1 MVTRC
6 RSFPGTRPVNE
17 RRQSFRILAVPD
29 FDQVVLNVRGRQ
41 ITARL
46 VDTSSSGLGVMCDQS
61 VRVQV
66 GERLKVQADIDWY
79 SVKVVRAEM
88 SSEGHLLGLERMADQ
103 DDGPVSRKTESRLV
117 AVVFAG
123 IVLAMP
129 ALTAA
134 WVFRPSRG
142 RVAANSSQPAQL
154 DKLAP
159 APAEDPTEPG
169 SMATP

>member
-1 MVTRC
+1 
-6 RSFPGTRPVNE
+6 VNE

-29 FDQVVLNVRGRQ
+29 FDQVVLKVRGRQ

-46 VDTSSSGLGVMCDQS
+46 VDTSSSGLGVMCDPS

-66 GERLKVQADIDWY
+66 GERLKVQADTDWY

-88 SSEGHLLGLERMADQ
+88 SAEGHLLGLERTGDQ
-103 DDGPVSRKTESRLV
+103 NDGPVSRKTESRLV
-117 AVVFAG
+117 AIVFAA

-134 WVFRPSRG
+134 WAFRPSRE

-154 DKLAP
+154 DKLVP
-159 APAEDPTEPG
+159 APAEHPSGPG
-169 SMATP
+169 STVTP